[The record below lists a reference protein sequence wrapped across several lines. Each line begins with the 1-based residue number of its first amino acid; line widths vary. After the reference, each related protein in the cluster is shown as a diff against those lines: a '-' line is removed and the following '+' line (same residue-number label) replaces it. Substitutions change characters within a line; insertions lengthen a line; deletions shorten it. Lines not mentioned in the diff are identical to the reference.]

1 MEIGEKIR
9 ICRYLCEMK
18 ILLSSCLDRQKLGRA
33 STDTM
38 GRCGEPGT
46 IDILYRANP
55 RHYRSCL
62 VSARVVF
69 YSRASCCSSSM
80 PYLEFYMWRHRGYD
94 LFSYFKEY

>member
-1 MEIGEKIR
+1 VEIGEKIR
-9 ICRYLCEMK
+9 VCRYLCEMK

-55 RHYRSCL
+55 
-62 VSARVVF
+62 
-69 YSRASCCSSSM
+69 
-80 PYLEFYMWRHRGYD
+80 
-94 LFSYFKEY
+94 